1 MLKLCPECC
10 LQVSDKAATCPH
22 CGYPLKSKSSL
33 PPKKK
38 KHMRLPNGFG
48 QISEVRGRNLRKPFR
63 AMVTAGRTDEGKPIV
78 CPLRPVAY
86 FETYNEAYEALM
98 KYNAHPFDL
107 SNKTTMQD
115 LFDMWL
121 TTKEKKWILLRFPV
135 IKEHGPTPP
144 RFITCLSATFISR
157 TCRIVLKTEPSFTPE
172 KLAMHKTIIKTQ

>member
-10 LQVSDKAATCPH
+10 LQVSDKAAACPH

-98 KYNAHPFDL
+98 
-107 SNKTTMQD
+107 
-115 LFDMWL
+115 
-121 TTKEKKWILLRFPV
+121 
-135 IKEHGPTPP
+135 
-144 RFITCLSATFISR
+144 
-157 TCRIVLKTEPSFTPE
+157 
-172 KLAMHKTIIKTQ
+172 

>member
-86 FETYNEAYEALM
+86 FETYNEA
-98 KYNAHPFDL
+98 
-107 SNKTTMQD
+107 
-115 LFDMWL
+115 
-121 TTKEKKWILLRFPV
+121 
-135 IKEHGPTPP
+135 
-144 RFITCLSATFISR
+144 
-157 TCRIVLKTEPSFTPE
+157 
-172 KLAMHKTIIKTQ
+172 